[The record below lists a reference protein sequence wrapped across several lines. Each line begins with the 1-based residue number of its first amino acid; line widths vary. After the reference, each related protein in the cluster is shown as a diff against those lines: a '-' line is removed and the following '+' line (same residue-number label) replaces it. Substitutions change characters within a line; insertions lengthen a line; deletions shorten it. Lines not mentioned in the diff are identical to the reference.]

1 MNNQFINDS
10 ATSLLIEIC
19 CYIDMKESRY
29 DSIRGNGYIEAS
41 ELCPQFEKNL
51 IACFFDNSWT
61 EQ

>member
-1 MNNQFINDS
+1 
-10 ATSLLIEIC
+10 
-19 CYIDMKESRY
+19 MKYELEDNGL